1 MIFICCFKIL
11 PLFVYLRK
19 SVKVTQGSLLQ
30 VYMDKLNEKEK
41 IVGTKT
47 MPNLYVI
54 SNSHYYKQELLEYF
68 HAANIYL
75 CSYKIIKNISLSL
88 GTLVRIKK
96 AINLLLSYKHCR
108 KGISQ
113 TERSKPFLTDTL
125 LLKLSHIVLQNSLIK

>member
-1 MIFICCFKIL
+1 MNKQMIFICCFKIL

-88 GTLVRIKK
+88 GTLVTIKRPSICFW
-96 AINLLLSYKHCR
+96 ATSIVYYTGYNV
-108 KGISQ
+108 ISAKIC
-113 TERSKPFLTDTL
+113 TYLFY
-125 LLKLSHIVLQNSLIK
+125 NSVTFAT